1 MEDYFN
7 NLEKKIERDSSFTDE
22 EVEVLKSIISVYRG
36 VLGIKIVGAWAVA
49 FLVTISTGFMAFSA
63 LLERLK
69 N

>member
-22 EVEVLKSIISVYRG
+22 EVEVLKSIIMLYRG

-49 FLVTISTGFMAFSA
+49 FLVAISTGFMAFSA